1 MKAFILVIALMSVV
15 FAGPA
20 PVEEADDDVLAYN
33 SSKSIKEILK
43 ENTGDFSVDVFQE
56 LLTRKD
62 LSHLLYSD
70 VEHMI

>member
-20 PVEEADDDVLAYN
+20 PVEEADDDFLAYN